1 MTHSHAKKST
11 STHDFVAHIEHLAK
25 KNLLL
30 AGIFLALL
38 LAMYA
43 PGPGVSLGR
52 LDLTGFLVGL
62 IFFGQGM
69 ELDTRQLKHL
79 RRFAKVI
86 AWGVFVSFIIYPVV
100 AWATA
105 RAFSMPKDI
114 MTGFLIICASPCT
127 LAAGPAIAARARGD
141 ALTAIILIL
150 TLNFVGLIAF
160 PENLKFWLGSVARIN
175 DIDVILK
182 LIFYL
187 FIPVAAGQG
196 LRFKAPG
203 LVKKGKPIL
212 RYLPV
217 ICLALIVYAS
227 CSEESHLLWELKFS
241 DVFLILLPSLCVHLF
256 MFALIFLSGRYILK
270 FYGPQNRAITIIC
283 SEKPL
288 TLSVAVWSMAF
299 AKMHPLA
306 IFPIIIF
313 YIVEI
318 VTDSFWAVTLAR
330 SSSDATGKEGYS
342 AKLEH

>member
-1 MTHSHAKKST
+1 MTHSDAKKSN
-11 STHDFVAHIEHLAK
+11 STHDFVAHIEHFTK

-43 PGPGVSLGR
+43 PGPGVSLSR

-79 RRFAKVI
+79 RRFVKVI
-86 AWGVFVSFIIYPVV
+86 AWGVFVSFVAYPVV
-100 AWATA
+100 AWVTA

-160 PENLKFWLGSVARIN
+160 PENLKLWLGSVTRIN

-187 FIPVAAGQG
+187 FIPVTAGQG

-203 LVKKGKPIL
+203 LVKKGEPFLK
-212 RYLPV
+212 YLPV
-217 ICLALIVYAS
+217 ICLALIIYAS

-256 MFALIFLSGRYILK
+256 MFALIFLTGRYIFK
-270 FYGPQNRAITIIC
+270 FHGPQNRAITIIC

-306 IFPIIIF
+306 IFPIVIF

-318 VTDSFWAVTLAR
+318 VTDSFWALTLAR
-330 SSSDATGKEGYS
+330 GSSDAAGREGYS